1 MVTVLH
7 ARHRKAKRRNLN
19 EKQKMEPKKIR
30 NRMSPNTPPL
40 PDEPLPEPQQE
51 EVPETAQ
58 EMPEASRLFE
68 AMSIVMLEMNERTC
82 GPTHIIYPTT
92 FSRFFELVLEVTIH
106 KQFLRTVKTAIKQLL
121 AK

>member
-51 EVPETAQ
+51 EVPETVQ
-58 EMPEASRLFE
+58 EMPKAGRLFE
-68 AMSIVMLEMNERTC
+68 AMSFCDVGNE
-82 GPTHIIYPTT
+82 
-92 FSRFFELVLEVTIH
+92 
-106 KQFLRTVKTAIKQLL
+106 L
-121 AK
+121 AER